1 MTVKRFL
8 SINLDRPLRYASG
21 FCLVGVLLAG
31 CVLVALALWGIC
43 SMTMADDLK
52 QSTAAYV
59 LVGKFVSTTDGIT
72 AVTSI
77 PTNAQIF
84 LSINGGALTT
94 RSAATSS
101 VHAGGGYMRIPLS
114 TADTATAGN
123 LDVVVVKTG
132 CLEVHKF
139 GNRVLV
145 ANAHNPKFTTAL
157 AAVNTMQVE
166 GADATDTVQASANAA
181 LVAQSLDH
189 LCAVATGA
197 ADMTTEVVDN
207 SILSRILANG
217 DTSAFVPSTDG
228 LQPIRD
234 RGDAAWVTAT
244 GFSTHAAA
252 DVKTALEADGSKLDT
267 FYDDWLNGGRLG
279 LILDTIAAD
288 VAGLDGAAMRGTDSA
303 ALAATALS
311 TATWTAE
318 KAGFLTGDAYVRLG
332 APAGASISADV
343 AAVKAVVDAI
353 LVDTGTDGV
362 VVAAGS
368 KTGYALSATG
378 ADLITKTSTFALALA
393 DAFCDEALSGH
404 TTAGTVGKALS
415 DAGSAADP
423 WSTSVPGD
431 YAAGTAGA
439 LFARLGTASITVSS
453 PVATDGEV
461 TIYRGDDYKDAD
473 GRALQFT
480 VANYTGPSLAGATT
494 SFYLIPRANY
504 ERGDGTAALTVTA
517 TVTGTT
523 TLTVKVELTA
533 TQTAALAAV
542 AEGKGWNYRYQI
554 RSVTSTT
561 RKLTLAEGEMTVYQ
575 DVPTK

>member
-59 LVGKFVSTTDGIT
+59 LVGKFVSTTDAIT

-252 DVKTALEADGSKLDT
+252 DVKTALD
-267 FYDDWLNGGRLG
+267 